1 MADLVSPR
9 FAAVIARE
17 LGIHVDDVK
26 PQALIA
32 ADLKADSIDAVCLV
46 VALEDEF
53 SVELPDSVIADM
65 KNGSILDL
73 VAVVDAAQADRQPKE
88 AVHG

>member
-1 MADLVSPR
+1 MADLVPPH

-26 PQALIA
+26 PQSLIA

-46 VALEDEF
+46 VAIEDEF
-53 SVELPDSVIADM
+53 GLRLPDGVIADL
-65 KNGSILDL
+65 KEGSVLDL
-73 VAVVDAAQADRQPKE
+73 VNVVEAAQADRQPKE
-88 AVHG
+88 AVNG